1 MRLDFTCLNFLRRPA
16 LAYKRMISTTKTSA
30 PLETLSP
37 SVRKFV
43 EENAKLCQPDQVHIC
58 DGSEAEGKE
67 LIDKQL
73 VAGRLIKLS
82 QYENW

>member
-1 MRLDFTCLNFLRRPA
+1 
-16 LAYKRMISTTKTSA
+16 MISTTKTSA

-73 VAGRLIKLS
+73 AAGRLIKLS
-82 QYENW
+82 QYDNWLAYVKYVVET